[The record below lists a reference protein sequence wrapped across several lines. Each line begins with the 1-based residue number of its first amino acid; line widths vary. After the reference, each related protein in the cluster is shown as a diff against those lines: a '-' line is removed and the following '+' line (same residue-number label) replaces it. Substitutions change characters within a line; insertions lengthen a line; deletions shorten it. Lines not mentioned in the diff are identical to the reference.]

1 VGGGVEWTDMLGL
14 SVSLLAGGAARFP
27 QLLPGPSTKH
37 QDLRSKMAFSDF
49 VPPPAGWLE
58 SPAVSAMQEP
68 IPDWNKNHL
77 SHLSGFYS
85 N

>member
-1 VGGGVEWTDMLGL
+1 MQWTDMLGL

-27 QLLPGPSTKH
+27 QLLPSLSTKH
-37 QDLRSKMAFSDF
+37 QDLMSKMAYSEF

-58 SPAVSAMQEP
+58 SPAVSGMQEP
-68 IPDWNKNHL
+68 FPD
-77 SHLSGFYS
+77 LSGFYT